1 MKTKLLLFTALAF
14 VMLCFN
20 GCTPEEVQTTQDQ
33 FKPYIIRVSTSQPIA
48 PMVIT
53 NGVIYS
59 NIALGLESNLGNV
72 EIGGGVPD
80 NVGLNQIQI
89 QGTTVANTPLEM
101 DVLYFNQVSTNLSTG
116 VPTYACDVITL
127 EIFFDGVLVY
137 TAQKNMGGPTC
148 SSTVFWH
155 VNYTFE

>member
-1 MKTKLLLFTALAF
+1 MKSKLLICSALVF
-14 VMLCFN
+14 VVLCFN
-20 GCTPEEVQTTQDQ
+20 RCTPEEVQTTQDQ
-33 FKPYIIRVSTSQPIA
+33 FKPYIIRVSTSQPIT

-53 NGVIYS
+53 NGVFYNYMS
-59 NIALGLESNLGNV
+59 LGLESNLGNV

-80 NVGLNQIQI
+80 NVGLDQIQI

-101 DVLYFNQVSTNLSTG
+101 DILYGNQVSANLTTG
-116 VPTYACDVITL
+116 IATYACDVITL

-148 SSTVFWH
+148 SSTGFWH
-155 VNYTFE
+155 VNYTF